1 MRKQIAVKALI
12 QKQNDFLV
20 LHKTVEEAQYDASD
34 SLYDLP
40 GGRVEADEMMNDA
53 LIREVFEETGI
64 QIQQEQIQKEINK
77 VDVQRK
83 DGTSLHVITY
93 LVHVNTEKITLSDEH
108 DAYSWVNKSSD
119 LYSILPEYIQLL
131 MENVLSDNSDHV

>member
-20 LHKTVEEAQYDASD
+20 LHKTVEESKFDASD

-64 QIQQEQIQKEINK
+64 QIQQEQIQKEVNK

-108 DAYSWVNKSSD
+108 EAYMWLNKSSD
-119 LYSILPEYIQLL
+119 LYSLLPEYIQLL
-131 MENVLSDNSDHV
+131 MENVISDDSNHV

>member
-20 LHKTVEEAQYDASD
+20 LHKTVEEAKYDASD

-40 GGRVEADEMMNDA
+40 GGRVEVNETMYDA

-64 QIQQEQIQKEINK
+64 QIQQKQIEKEVNK

-93 LVHVNTEKITLSDEH
+93 LVHVNTEKITLSNEH
-108 DAYSWVNKSSD
+108 EAYMWLNKSSD

-131 MENVLSDNSDHV
+131 MENVISDDSNHV